1 MIPSHDEPDAAA
13 VVVSGELA
21 ERVAALDAAGAA
33 AELVEV
39 VTANGER
46 AYLISKEV
54 LAALQHAWRLH
65 QVQAASGEAFVMPVE
80 DQEDLTEGDVP
91 EPEDMSPPESWL
103 VSDQRGHD
111 G

>member
-1 MIPSHDEPDAAA
+1 MIPSHEEPEAV

-33 AELVEV
+33 AELVHV
-39 VTANGER
+39 VTGNGEQ
-46 AYLISKEV
+46 AFLLSKEV
-54 LAALQHAWRLH
+54 LAALQNAWRL
-65 QVQAASGEAFVMPVE
+65 QQLQSAAGEEFMMPVE
-80 DQEDLTEGDVP
+80 DLQDLTEGEIP
-91 EPEDMSPPESWL
+91 EPEDMSPPEHWL